1 LGEGTALALSSN
13 NFYQMARMN
22 IEKLLP
28 EAYKAMY
35 ALSLVTAKSN
45 LTHIQKQLIK
55 VRASQINGCAFC
67 IDMHTK
73 EALNVGETQQRIFLL
88 NAWKETSLF
97 TEEEKAILAITEE
110 VTLISQHGL
119 TEATY
124 NHALQ
129 YFSEETIAQI
139 IMSVVVIN
147 SWNRISVSSH
157 TEIPQ

>member
-1 LGEGTALALSSN
+1 
-13 NFYQMARMN
+13 
-22 IEKLLP
+22 
-28 EAYKAMY
+28 
-35 ALSLVTAKSN
+35 
-45 LTHIQKQLIK
+45 
-55 VRASQINGCAFC
+55 
-67 IDMHTK
+67 MHTK

>member
-1 LGEGTALALSSN
+1 ME
-13 NFYQMARMN
+13 ARLNLEQLM
-22 IEKLLP
+22 P
-28 EAYKAMY
+28 EAYKALY
-35 ALSLVTAKSN
+35 SLSIISAKTKLSL
-45 LTHIQKQLIK
+45 IQKQLIK

-73 EALNVGETQQRIFLL
+73 EALHAGETQQRIFLL
-88 NAWKETSLF
+88 NAWRETSLF

-124 NHALQ
+124 QNALK
-129 YFSEETIAQI
+129 YFDNETIAHI

-147 SWNRISVSSH
+147 SWNRIAVSSH
-157 TEIPQ
+157 TQIPQ